1 MSPPSNRSASTAD
14 VPLRT
19 RARHDPSDP
28 AAAYLT
34 ERRDADLRALLRDV
48 GLTDLSCV
56 RVLDAGCGDGGLLA
70 RFIAWG
76 AAPERVAGVDLSAA
90 RLARARERVPG
101 ARIERADAVAL
112 PFPDA
117 VFDLVTMCTLLSSI
131 VDQGQRTAALRE
143 AMRVL
148 RPGGWL
154 VVYDFPWNPLNRE
167 VRPVRLGEVR
177 RALPGHALTA
187 RRVTLAPPIVRLLAG
202 RALGL
207 CGILERL
214 PFLRSHVLIAIRKP

>member
-187 RRVTLAPPIVRLLAG
+187 RRVTLAPPIARLLAG
-202 RALGL
+202 RAPGL

>member
-1 MSPPSNRSASTAD
+1 MSPPSNRAASTAD

-34 ERRDADLRALLRDV
+34 ERRDADLRALLHDV

-90 RLARARERVPG
+90 RLARARERVPR
-101 ARIERADAVAL
+101 ARIERADATAL

-131 VDQGQRTAALRE
+131 VVRSQRTAALRE

-187 RRVTLAPPIVRLLAG
+187 RRVTLAPPIVRLLAS
-202 RALGL
+202 RAPGL

-214 PFLRSHVLIAIRKP
+214 PFLRSHLLIAIRKP

>member
-90 RLARARERVPG
+90 RLARARERVPR
-101 ARIERADAVAL
+101 ARIERADAAAL

-131 VDQGQRTAALRE
+131 VDRGQRTAALRE

-187 RRVTLAPPIVRLLAG
+187 RRVTLAPPIARLLAG
-202 RALGL
+202 RAPGL